1 MNRWLPRIP
10 FSFNASFVLQL
21 LAASACFLGGFV
33 LPLAYPEVDPQ
44 VRSWLFLA
52 GSVILFVAGCL
63 LIFRRWVTGMLQR
76 FGIHSRMLLPREGLV
91 YLSIMLV
98 IAVAALTG
106 GNPDTGNMLLLVFGM
121 MAGPFVFNGW
131 VVVAMLSRVTISR
144 SAPLAASAGSY
155 FSVEITL
162 RNGKRLLSSRLVE
175 VRDVVTGPGL
185 REEPTVT
192 FVRVG
197 PLQARSGQYAMCIL
211 RRGLYRLG
219 PLRISSR
226 FPLGIGERGHSV
238 AETCEI
244 VVHPAI
250 GRLLPGWKRRERELA
265 ESATRANAR
274 LGIFDDEFHSI
285 RDYRAGD
292 NPRAIHWRSTARQG
306 TLMVRQH
313 EQHRESELVVL
324 VDLFAT
330 REFTDELVE
339 KTISLA
345 ATLCVEQTRHATSG
359 TFRMAVA
366 GRELQSLEV
375 TGAGRF
381 RDAALTALAVSEP
394 STKAGLASMLLSVC
408 NGPITAASR
417 FVLMTPRPEAAR
429 LLTEA
434 IARDALRNEV
444 LLTSRLLVLKADHA
458 TLDDVF
464 LAANSDALLDMA
476 SNSAA
481 RDLEHEV
488 AHASA

>member
-1 MNRWLPRIP
+1 
-10 FSFNASFVLQL
+10 
-21 LAASACFLGGFV
+21 
-33 LPLAYPEVDPQ
+33 
-44 VRSWLFLA
+44 
-52 GSVILFVAGCL
+52 
-63 LIFRRWVTGMLQR
+63 
-76 FGIHSRMLLPREGLV
+76 
-91 YLSIMLV
+91 
-98 IAVAALTG
+98 
-106 GNPDTGNMLLLVFGM
+106 
-121 MAGPFVFNGW
+121 
-131 VVVAMLSRVTISR
+131 
-144 SAPLAASAGSY
+144 
-155 FSVEITL
+155 
-162 RNGKRLLSSRLVE
+162 
-175 VRDVVTGPGL
+175 
-185 REEPTVT
+185 
-192 FVRVG
+192 
-197 PLQARSGQYAMCIL
+197 
-211 RRGLYRLG
+211 
-219 PLRISSR
+219 
-226 FPLGIGERGHSV
+226 
-238 AETCEI
+238 
-244 VVHPAI
+244 
-250 GRLLPGWKRRERELA
+250 
-265 ESATRANAR
+265 
-274 LGIFDDEFHSI
+274 
-285 RDYRAGD
+285 
-292 NPRAIHWRSTARQG
+292 
-306 TLMVRQH
+306 MVRQH

-381 RDAALTALAVSEP
+381 RDAALKALAVSEP
-394 STKAGLASMLLSVC
+394 STKAGLASMLMSVC